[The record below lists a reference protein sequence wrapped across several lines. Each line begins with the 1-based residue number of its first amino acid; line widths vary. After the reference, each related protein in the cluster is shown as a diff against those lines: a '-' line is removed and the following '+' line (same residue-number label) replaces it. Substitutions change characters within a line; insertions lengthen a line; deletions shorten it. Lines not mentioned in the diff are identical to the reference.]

1 MADDKSR
8 LNGAVL
14 IVSNTAWYIYN
25 FRRGLIKEL
34 QQQGYAVVDIAPPD
48 EYAERL
54 AAIGARFLPLPMDNK
69 GTNPLKDLRLAF
81 ALRRLLRQERPRC
94 ALTFTV
100 KPNVFGA
107 FAARSLGI
115 PVITNIS
122 GLGTVFIKRNWVT
135 LVVRTLY
142 RSALGFASKVFFQNP
157 EDLELFVSSR
167 LVDSSKAQ
175 LLPGSGVDVQWFAPV
190 TPSDHPLGKFRF
202 LLLGR
207 LLWDK
212 GVGEYV
218 DAATRVRQKFPDCEF
233 VLMGFTDID
242 NVTAIPTSK
251 IEDWQ
256 RSGLLTYVAPAAD
269 VRDEL
274 AKAHCVVLPS
284 YREGTPK
291 ALLEASS
298 MAIPII
304 ATDVPGCRQVVDDG
318 ATGFLVKVRDA
329 ADLAEKM
336 ERMVRL
342 PESERRAMGLRGRE
356 KMVREFDERIV
367 IRAYLSAVD
376 RFASR
381 RAQVPIG

>member
-1 MADDKSR
+1 MTDKV
-8 LNGAVL
+8 VL
-14 IVSNTAWYIYN
+14 ISNTAWYIYN

-34 QQQGYAVVDIAPPD
+34 QRQGYAVVAIAPPD

-54 AAIGARFLPLPMDNK
+54 AELGARFLPQPMDNK

-81 ALRRLLRQERPRC
+81 ALRRLLRQERPCC

-107 FAARSLGI
+107 FAARSLSI
-115 PVITNIS
+115 PAIANIS

-135 LVVRTLY
+135 MVVRSLY
-142 RSALGFASKVFFQNP
+142 RRALRLTSKVFFQNP
-157 EDLELFVSSR
+157 EDQELFVRNR
-167 LVDSSKAQ
+167 LVDPSKAQ
-175 LLPGSGVDVQWFAPV
+175 LLPGSGVDIQRFAPP
-190 TPSDHPLGKFRF
+190 TSSTKSRGKFRF

-212 GVGEYV
+212 GVGEFV
-218 DAATRVRQKFPDCEF
+218 EAAARIKQKFPHCEF
-233 VLMGFTDID
+233 VLMGFTGID
-242 NVTAIPTSK
+242 NVTAIPVSR

-304 ATDVPGCRQVVDDG
+304 TTDVPGCRQVVDDG
-318 ATGFLVKVRDA
+318 ATGFLVKVRDS

-336 ERMVRL
+336 ERMIQL
-342 PESERRAMGLRGRE
+342 TEGERTAMGLCGRA
-356 KMVREFDERIV
+356 KVIREFDERIV
-367 IRAYLSAVD
+367 IREYLSAVD
-376 RFASR
+376 QFASR
-381 RAQVPIG
+381 RAQVPTVKER